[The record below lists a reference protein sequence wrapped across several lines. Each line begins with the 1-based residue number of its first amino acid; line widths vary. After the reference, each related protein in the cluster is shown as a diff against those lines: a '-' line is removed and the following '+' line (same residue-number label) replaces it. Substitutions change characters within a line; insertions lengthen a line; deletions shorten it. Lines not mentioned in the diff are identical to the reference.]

1 MQARYI
7 KGVSQPLFIGNE
19 IYRHSSLGGKHP
31 LSIPRVS
38 TVMDLCR
45 TLGWVEAANYAE
57 SRPATPEELTRYH
70 APDYVA
76 AVQRAERVLAIPE
89 DESVR
94 YNLGRGG
101 NPIYGTMFR
110 RPATGVGA
118 SLMAARRLL
127 QQPGIIYSPGGG
139 THHGRRAQAS
149 GFCYFNDAVVA
160 ILALLDGGL
169 ERVAY
174 VDLDVHHGDG
184 VEEAFRDDPRV
195 LFISVHEA
203 GRWPRSGAAE
213 DHGLGNLFNFPVP
226 PGMNDTEMA
235 HLVGEAIVPLVAGF
249 RPEALLIQCGAD
261 ALAEDPLGKQ
271 QLSNRA
277 LWQAVAALKGLAPRL
292 LVTGGGGYNPWSVA
306 RCWSGIWAGL
316 SGQEIP
322 DRLPAAAESLL
333 RSLSWNHSTGR
344 NPPDSWF
351 TTLADASRPGALRD
365 EVRALAALAKSVGAK
380 SIGI

>member
-1 MQARYI
+1 MTT
-7 KGVSQPLFIGNE
+7 PLFLGNE

-45 TLGWVEAANYAE
+45 SLGWLDAGNYAE
-57 SRPATPEELTRYH
+57 SRQATAEELGRYH
-70 APDYVA
+70 APDYVT
-76 AVQRAERVLAIPE
+76 AVQRAERELAIEE
-89 DESVR
+89 DASIR

-110 RPATGVGA
+110 RPATGVGG
-118 SLMAARRLL
+118 SLIAAARLL
-127 QQPGIIYSPGGG
+127 ETPGIIYSPGGG

-149 GFCYFNDAVVA
+149 GFCYFNDPVLA
-160 ILALLDGGL
+160 ILHMLDGGL

-195 LFISVHEA
+195 LFVSVHEA

-226 PGMNDTEMA
+226 PGMNDSEMD
-235 HLVGEAIVPLVAGF
+235 LLIQEAIGPLLEDFG
-249 RPEALLIQCGAD
+249 PQALVLQCGAD

-271 QLSNRA
+271 DLSNAA
-277 LWQAVAALKGLAPRL
+277 LRGAVALLKGISPRL
-292 LVTGGGGYNPWSVA
+292 LVLGGGGYNPWSVA
-306 RCWSGIWAGL
+306 RCWSGIWAELNGFEL
-316 SGQEIP
+316 P
-322 DRLPAAAESLL
+322 RRLPPGAESLL
-333 RSLSWNHSTGR
+333 RSLSWNRSAGR
-344 NPPDSWF
+344 DPPESWF
-351 TTLADASRPGALRD
+351 TTLADTPRLGAIRQ
-365 EVRALAALAKSVGAK
+365 EVQAMVSEAKK
-380 SIGI
+380 RGI

>member
-1 MQARYI
+1 M
-7 KGVSQPLFIGNE
+7 SQPLFIGNE

-45 TLGWVEAANYAE
+45 ALGWVDDANYAE
-57 SRPATPEELTRYH
+57 SRPATPEELARYH

-76 AVQRAERVLAIPE
+76 AVQRAERDLSLSEA
-89 DESVR
+89 ESIR
-94 YNLGRGG
+94 YNLGRAG

-127 QQPGIIYSPGGG
+127 QEPGIIYSPGGG

-160 ILALLDGGL
+160 ILALLDGGPGIKGL
-169 ERVAY
+169 QRVAY

-195 LFISVHEA
+195 LFVSVHEA
-203 GRWPRSGAAE
+203 GRWPRSGAAG

-235 HLVGEAIVPLVAGF
+235 YLIGEAIAPLVAGF

-271 QLSNRA
+271 LLSNRA

-306 RCWSGIWAGL
+306 RCWSGVWAVLNGL
-316 SGQEIP
+316 DLPE
-322 DRLPAAAESLL
+322 RLPPAAESLL
-333 RSLSWNHSTGR
+333 RSISWNHSTGR
-344 NPPDSWF
+344 NPPEAWL
-351 TTLADASRPGALRD
+351 TTLADAPRQGALRD
-365 EVRALAALAKSVGAK
+365 EVRALVTEAK
-380 SIGI
+380 SIGV